1 MYKLLLCLRYMTRR
15 KIVYFSVAGMVIGI
29 MVLIVVTSLFGGFS
43 REIRERIRGFSSH
56 IVVRRPWGRIAD
68 YGRLVAL
75 LERQPHVVAVAPHVE
90 GLAYVSHRGVIYPKP
105 VQVIGIDPGRE
116 IGRPGAPGVSELGR
130 YLVEGDA
137 GLVPPGGG
145 ASPPGALIGSALLEG
160 RACALGER
168 LWLATVLN
176 REGVAG
182 VDYDHVT
189 QTFAVAGRFT
199 SRMNEYDR
207 GYVYVPLA
215 AAQAFLRTGDTVTQV
230 AVRVDDHAQAK
241 RILAG
246 LSDALRATEGFEG
259 LVATSWEDLPGKRN
273 LLQAVDREKGIQV
286 VILFIIV
293 IVAAFNIV
301 AILTLLVDLKTRDI
315 GILRALGAT
324 SWGVSGLYLLNGV
337 TIGAVGSALGVALGV
352 AVAYGLDPLEKLVFQ
367 LTHFRLFPPEI
378 YFLDAVPAEVDPG
391 TVAFVVGATLVT
403 SLVFSVY
410 PAWKASRLNPVEAI
424 RHE

>member
-137 GLVPPGGG
+137 GLVPPGSG
-145 ASPPGALIGSALLEG
+145 AAPPGAWIGSALLEG
-160 RACALGER
+160 RTCALGET
-168 LWLATVLN
+168 LTLATVLN
-176 REGVAG
+176 REGAAG
-182 VDYDHVT
+182 VDYDHVDR
-189 QTFAVAGRFT
+189 TFAVAGRFT

-207 GYVYVPLA
+207 GYVYIPLA
-215 AAQAFLRTGDTVTQV
+215 AAQDFLRTGDTVTQV
-230 AVRVDDHAQAK
+230 AVRVDDYTQAK

-246 LSDALRATEGFEG
+246 LSDVLRATEGLEG

-315 GILRALGAT
+315 GILRAVGLTRARTAGVFLLAGA
-324 SWGVSGLYLLNGV
+324 WVG
-337 TIGAVGSALGVALGV
+337 IPGAALGVIGGTLLSVYTEWWSRIIFPRTIYYLEKIPTVIEPSGIALFAGL
-352 AVAYGLDPLEKLVFQ
+352 AVAASLLTSALPALRVLRMSTAEALVY
-367 LTHFRLFPPEI
+367 E
-378 YFLDAVPAEVDPG
+378 
-391 TVAFVVGATLVT
+391 
-403 SLVFSVY
+403 
-410 PAWKASRLNPVEAI
+410 
-424 RHE
+424 

>member
-68 YGRLVAL
+68 PARLVAL

-90 GLAYVSHRGVIYPKP
+90 GLAYISHRGVIQPKP
-105 VQVIGIDPGRE
+105 VQVVGIDPSRE
-116 IGRPGAPGVSELGR
+116 IGRPGAPGISELGR

-137 GLVPPGGG
+137 RGLAPAAG
-145 ASPPGALIGSALLEG
+145 AAPGALIGSAVLGG
-160 RACALGER
+160 RPAALGETIT
-168 LWLATVLN
+168 LATVLN
-176 REGVAG
+176 RDGAPG
-182 VDYDHVT
+182 ADFDHVT
-189 QTFAVAGRFT
+189 HAFVLAGRFA

-207 GYVYVPLA
+207 GHVYVPLA
-215 AAQAFLRTGDTVTQV
+215 AAQAFFRTGDAVSQV
-230 AVRVDDHAQAK
+230 AVRVDDYAK
-241 RILAG
+241 AKQVLAG
-246 LSDALRATEGFEG
+246 LSAALQATEGFEG
-259 LVATSWEDLPGKRN
+259 LVATSWEDLPGKQN
-273 LLQAVDREKGIQV
+273 LLRAVDREKGIQV

-293 IVAAFNIV
+293 IVAAFNII

-324 SWGVSGLYLLNGV
+324 SGGVSGLYLLNGV
-337 TIGAVGSALGVALGV
+337 TIGAVGSALGVILGV
-352 AVAYGLDPLEKLVFQ
+352 AVAYGLDPLEKLVYR
-367 LTHFRLFPPEI
+367 LTSFRLFPPEI

-391 TVAFVVGATLVT
+391 TIAFVVGATLVT